1 MEDRVPPLMKN
12 AFRVI
17 LQLVRAEKRL
27 DNVLLLALRE
37 QDDDLNLKHISRT
50 DFKEL
55 FTNKK
60 IFIKGQNARPSSSVA
75 KGTTY
80 VDIVLK

>member
-12 AFRVI
+12 AFRVV
-17 LQLVRAEKRL
+17 LDLVRAEKRL

-37 QDDDLNLKHISRT
+37 QNEDINLKNISRT

-55 FTNKK
+55 FTTKK
-60 IFIKGQNARPSSSVA
+60 VFIKGQNARPSSAVA

-80 VDIVLK
+80 VDIVMK

>member
-12 AFRVI
+12 AFRVV

>member
-1 MEDRVPPLMKN
+1 MQDHVPPKMKN
-12 AFRVI
+12 SFRIV
-17 LQLVRAEKRL
+17 LELNTAQKRL
-27 DNVLLLALRE
+27 DTTLLQALRN
-37 QDDDLNLKHISRT
+37 QDEDINLKHISRT

-60 IFIKGQNARPSSSVA
+60 IFIKGQNAKPSSAVA

-80 VDIVLK
+80 IDIVR

>member
-12 AFRVI
+12 AFRIV
-17 LQLVRAEKRL
+17 LELVRAEKRL

-37 QDDDLNLKHISRT
+37 QDEDINLKHISRT